1 MIEKREVVF
10 FAIFIFLGLL
20 LSCTPA
26 AYRPTGIV
34 ECPAEIKWQVA
45 KEAQVV
51 YFACAVK
58 NYKGWKRPAVH
69 FTIQVKNKSDKPQR
83 FRINFILP
91 EEGIAGGGLLP
102 RKGKPPVLEPGKEVK
117 GIYPLRYSQI
127 PKKVTVII
135 KTVSLD

>member
-1 MIEKREVVF
+1 MMERREVLVF
-10 FAIFIFLGLL
+10 FVIFLGLL

-26 AYRPTGIV
+26 TYKPAGTV

-45 KEAQVV
+45 EEAQVTH
-51 YFACAVK
+51 FACAVK

-69 FTIQVKNKSDKPQR
+69 FIIQVKNKSDKPQR
-83 FRINFILP
+83 FRVNFILP
-91 EEGIAGGGLLP
+91 EQGIAAGGLLP
-102 RKGKPPVLEPGKEVK
+102 RKGKPPVLKPGKEAK

-127 PKKVTVII
+127 PKKVIVII